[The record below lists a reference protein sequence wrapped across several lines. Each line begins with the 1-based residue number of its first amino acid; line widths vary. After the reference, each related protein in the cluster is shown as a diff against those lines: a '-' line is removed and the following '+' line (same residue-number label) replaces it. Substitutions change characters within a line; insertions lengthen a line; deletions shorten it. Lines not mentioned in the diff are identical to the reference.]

1 MKELRGNMK
10 KSAAKKVALYGC
22 FLAFAMIVAYI
33 EVILPFSIGI
43 PGTKLGLANV
53 VIVSCLYM
61 FGVAPALTINLCRIV
76 LSALLFGNLYSML
89 YAFSGA
95 VFSFVIMILLKRCK
109 GFTVIGVSI
118 AGGVAH
124 NFGQILIAVLI
135 TKVPVLVYYV
145 PVLILVGSLTGLVN
159 GWLAKLMNDRIGK
172 KLIKDG
178 DS

>member
-1 MKELRGNMK
+1 MKIN
-10 KSAAKKVALYGC
+10 AAKKVALYGC

-33 EVILPFSIGI
+33 EAILAFSIGI
-43 PGTKLGLANV
+43 PGTKLGLANA

-61 FGVAPALTINLCRIV
+61 FGIGPALTVNICRIV

-89 YAFSGA
+89 YALSGA
-95 VFSFVIMILLKRCK
+95 VFSFVIMILLKK
-109 GFTVIGVSI
+109 SKSFGMIGVSI

-124 NFGQILIAVLI
+124 NFGQLLTAVLI
-135 TKVPVLVYYV
+135 TKVPVLLYYV
-145 PVLILVGSLTGLVN
+145 PILILVGSLTGFAN
-159 GWLAKLMNDRIGK
+159 GWLAKFMYDRIGK